1 MNEQRYKVVQLNQAN
16 GKSVYLVADT
26 QKMFDTPEEA
36 AYERACLNAEWIKE
50 QEPYSVGD
58 SIDDCILYKN
68 GEFYAEF
75 VNSSEAE
82 QACKLLNA
90 EHRKEQP

>member
-1 MNEQRYKVVQLNQAN
+1 MNEQRYKVIQLNQAN

-26 QKMFDTPEEA
+26 QKMFDSQEEA
-36 AYERACLNAEWIKE
+36 AYERACLNAEWRKE
-50 QEPYSVGD
+50 LEPYSVGG
-58 SIDDCILYKN
+58 SIDGCVLYKN

-82 QACKLLNA
+82 KTCKLLNA
-90 EHRKEQP
+90 EYRNEQK

>member
-36 AYERACLNAEWIKE
+36 AYER
-50 QEPYSVGD
+50 D
-58 SIDDCILYKN
+58 R
-68 GEFYAEF
+68 
-75 VNSSEAE
+75 
-82 QACKLLNA
+82 LNA
-90 EHRKEQP
+90 EHRNNKR